1 MPPKRRPLPRAGAGS
16 APPAGSAGSAGP
28 AKFARFAWTKLA
40 KRLPLAFL
48 PALAVWLAL
57 SPLYNRILTA
67 GSENLLR
74 VFESPDRS
82 SFYLRDSGWMMVTR
96 SDYGGG
102 QGSLHEIR
110 LADVH
115 FNFLLWTAFAFAT
128 PAWALRARAKAWGSG
143 LVVLALFHLALTA
156 LQAEFVY
163 ATQLGD
169 WSTSHYGPFARN
181 VIGLTKH
188 VADLPLKLAM
198 PLVLWVAFF
207 GLRGARS

>member
-1 MPPKRRPLPRAGAGS
+1 MKARRAPAPK
-16 APPAGSAGSAGP
+16 AGP
-28 AKFARFAWTKLA
+28 AGKSAPATVAPGFDWARLA

-48 PALAVWLAL
+48 PALAVWLL
-57 SPLYNRILTA
+57 FSPLYNRLLTA
-67 GSENLLR
+67 GTESFLR

-82 SFYLRDSGWMMVTR
+82 TFYLRDNGWMMVTR
-96 SDYGGG
+96 SDHGGG

-128 PAWALRARAKAWGSG
+128 PG
-143 LVVLALFHLALTA
+143 LALAERLRRWGKGLLVLGAFHLVLTA
-156 LQAEFVY
+156 LSAEFVY

-169 WSTSHYGPFARN
+169 WSLAHYGPWARN

-188 VADLPLKLAM
+188 VTDLPLKLAM
-198 PLVLWVAFF
+198 PLILWVAFF
-207 GLRGARS
+207 GLSGIQKAGPRH